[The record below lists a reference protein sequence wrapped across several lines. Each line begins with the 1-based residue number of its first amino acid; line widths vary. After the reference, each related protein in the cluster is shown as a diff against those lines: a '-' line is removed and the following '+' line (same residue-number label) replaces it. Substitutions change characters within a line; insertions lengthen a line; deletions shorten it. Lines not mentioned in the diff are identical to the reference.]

1 MGVVDRWMDRPL
13 LTCYNTFG
21 GKYWLAWSYDIDSR
35 LHICRKYGDEHI
47 RCLSVSRE
55 ISR

>member
-13 LTCYNTFG
+13 LTCYNTCG
-21 GKYWLAWSYDIDSR
+21 GKYWLTWSYDIDSR